1 MEGYAAL
8 LSESV
13 HPQHLVIALISW
25 YVEVGDEIGMDEPLV
40 EVETDKAVTDL
51 PSPFAGTLLYQG
63 GEPGDVIPV
72 ETLLAV
78 VGDPGEEWSPAVPDE
93 PVDTPQLPSEAAAP
107 IVGSLAETTTSSS
120 RVRALPKIRRLA
132 TKLGVDITTVA
143 GSGPGGRISEEDLR
157 SAASQ
162 TRTPAPATAGP
173 ERRVPMTSV
182 RKKIAEHLSRSWREI
197 PHVTTYAEADAT
209 AMLEARVAAGKPPL
223 EALLMKAIGP
233 LLVEYP
239 SFNASIDGDVVV
251 EKLHYDIGVAVSTP
265 DGLMVAVV
273 RDVLDRSV
281 DDLAA
286 EISRLAAAT
295 RDRKASASELRG
307 QTFTISNIGAVGGR
321 FGTPLVPYGT
331 TAILGVGRADEAP
344 VVRNGEIVIGREFPL
359 SLSYDHRAIDGTT
372 GRAFMGALV
381 GALESAV

>member
-1 MEGYAAL
+1 
-8 LSESV
+8 
-13 HPQHLVIALISW
+13 
-25 YVEVGDEIGMDEPLV
+25 
-40 EVETDKAVTDL
+40 
-51 PSPFAGTLLYQG
+51 
-63 GEPGDVIPV
+63 
-72 ETLLAV
+72 
-78 VGDPGEEWSPAVPDE
+78 
-93 PVDTPQLPSEAAAP
+93 
-107 IVGSLAETTTSSS
+107 
-120 RVRALPKIRRLA
+120 
-132 TKLGVDITTVA
+132 
-143 GSGPGGRISEEDLR
+143 
-157 SAASQ
+157 
-162 TRTPAPATAGP
+162 
-173 ERRVPMTSV
+173 MTSV
-182 RKKIAEHLSRSWREI
+182 RKKIAEHLSRSWREL

-251 EKLHYDIGVAVSTP
+251 EKLHYDIGFAVSTP

-295 RDRKASASELRG
+295 KDRKASASELRG

-321 FGTPLVPYGT
+321 FGTPLVRYGT
-331 TAILGVGRADEAP
+331 TAILGVGRADETP
-344 VVRNGEIVIGREFPL
+344 VVRDGEIVIGREFPL
-359 SLSYDHRAIDGTT
+359 SLFYDHRAIDGAT

-381 GALESAV
+381 GALESAVQGVPFIAGVSALSRKFVLISEASAFVTRTHNAGAVETASRRRPPLGVTTRGVEGR